1 MASAGN
7 SVFIGFCVAIIA
19 ALQNT
24 FKFGAKSEASR
35 ALSQLYL
42 NLFTT
47 SETLSVEA
55 LGTQFMDLQQVDAT
69 AWLSL
74 ENIAEYRSERTLKVH
89 PV

>member
-1 MASAGN
+1 MAAGN

-35 ALSQLYL
+35 ALL
-42 NLFTT
+42 NCTSIFLP